1 MLKRGIVCSLFLLLP
16 VFASA
21 SAILPPDEVVRVTSE
36 KMQQTLSANKEMLK
50 KNPDAIIGLVEEIV
64 VPQFDFV
71 RISAWV
77 LGKHWRR
84 ASPEQRGRFIKEF
97 QDMLLN
103 TYASA
108 ILEYTEF
115 KITIGPLRMKEGDRS
130 VMVRS
135 DIKQPGANVISL
147 DYRMFKG
154 KDGWKVID
162 ILVDNVSL
170 VANYR
175 TSFGEEITENGLDAL
190 LDRLAK
196 RNSEKGAKK

>member
-1 MLKRGIVCSLFLLLP
+1 MLKRTIVCGLLLLP
-16 VFASA
+16 LLVSA
-21 SAILPPDEVVRVTSE
+21 KVNLPPDEVVRVTSD
-36 KMQQTLSANKEMLK
+36 KMQQTLSANKDMLK

-84 ASPEQRGRFIKEF
+84 ATPVQRGRFVKEF
-97 QDMLLN
+97 RDMLLN

-108 ILEYTEF
+108 ILEYTDFE
-115 KITIGPLRMKEGDRS
+115 ITIAPLRMKEGDRT

-147 DYRMFKG
+147 DYRMFNG
-154 KDGWKVID
+154 KEGWKVID

-175 TSFGEEITENGLDAL
+175 TSFGEEIDQNGLDAL

-196 RNSEKGAKK
+196 RNNEKGAKK

>member
-1 MLKRGIVCSLFLLLP
+1 MLKRTIYCGLLLLP
-16 VFASA
+16 LLASA
-21 SAILPPDEVVRVTSE
+21 NVNLPPDEVVRVTSD

-84 ASPEQRGRFIKEF
+84 ATPVQRGRFIKEF
-97 QDMLLN
+97 QDLLLN

-115 KITIGPLRMKEGDRS
+115 KITIGPLRMKEGDRT

-135 DIKQPGANVISL
+135 DIKQPGANNISL
-147 DYRMFKG
+147 DYRMFNG
-154 KDGWKVID
+154 KQGWKVID

-175 TSFGEEITENGLDAL
+175 TSFGEEIDQNGLDAL

>member
-1 MLKRGIVCSLFLLLP
+1 MFKRTMVCGLLLLP
-16 VFASA
+16 LLVSA
-21 SAILPPDEVVRVTSE
+21 KVNLPPDEVVRVTSD

-84 ASPEQRGRFIKEF
+84 ATPVQRGRFIKEF
-97 QDMLLN
+97 QDLLLN

-108 ILEYTEF
+108 ILEYTDF
-115 KITIGPLRMKEGDRS
+115 QITIAPLRMKEGDRT

-147 DYRMFKG
+147 DYRMFNG
-154 KDGWKVID
+154 KEGWKVID

-175 TSFGEEITENGLDAL
+175 TSFGEEIDQNGLDAL

-196 RNSEKGAKK
+196 RNNEKGAKK

>member
-1 MLKRGIVCSLFLLLP
+1 MLKRNILCSLMLLLP
-16 VFASA
+16 LTSVAEA
-21 SAILPPDEVVRVTSE
+21 YIAPDEVVRITSE
-36 KMQQTLSANKEMLK
+36 RMQKTLSANSEMLK
-50 KNPDAIIGLVEEIV
+50 KNPDAIIDLVDEIV

-77 LGKHWRR
+77 LGKHWRQ

-97 QDMLLN
+97 QDLLLN

-108 ILEYTEF
+108 LLEYTEF
-115 KITIGPLRMKEGDRS
+115 KITIGPLRMKEGDRT

-135 DIKQPGANVISL
+135 DIKQPGASDISL
-147 DYRMFKG
+147 DYRMFNG
-154 KDGWKVID
+154 KQGWKVID

-170 VANYR
+170 VTNYR
-175 TSFGEEITENGLDAL
+175 TSFGEEIKQNGMEAL

-196 RNSEKGAKK
+196 RNSEKRAKK

>member
-1 MLKRGIVCSLFLLLP
+1 MFKRTMVCGLLLLP
-16 VFASA
+16 LLVSA
-21 SAILPPDEVVRVTSE
+21 KVNLPPDEVVRVTSD
-36 KMQQTLSANKEMLK
+36 KMQQTLSANKDMLK

-84 ASPEQRGRFIKEF
+84 ATPVQRGRFIKEF
-97 QDMLLN
+97 QDLLLN

-108 ILEYTEF
+108 ILEYTDFE
-115 KITIGPLRMKEGDRS
+115 ITIAPLRMKEGDRT

-147 DYRMFKG
+147 DYRMFNG
-154 KDGWKVID
+154 KEGWKVID

-175 TSFGEEITENGLDAL
+175 TSFGEEIDQNGLDAL

-196 RNSEKGAKK
+196 RNNEKGAKK

>member
-1 MLKRGIVCSLFLLLP
+1 M
-16 VFASA
+16 A
-21 SAILPPDEVVRVTSE
+21 PDEVVRITSQR
-36 KMQQTLSANKEMLK
+36 MQQTLSANREMLK
-50 KNPDAIIGLVEEIV
+50 KNPDAIITLVEEIV

-77 LGKHWRR
+77 LGKHWRS
-84 ASPEQRGRFIKEF
+84 ATPEQRGRFIKEF

-103 TYASA
+103 TYGTA
-108 ILEYTEF
+108 ILEYTDF
-115 KITIGPLRMKEGDRS
+115 KITIGPLRMKEGDRT

-135 DIKQPGANVISL
+135 DIEQTGANTISL
-147 DYRMFKG
+147 DYRMFNG

-175 TSFGEEITENGLDAL
+175 TSFGEEIEQSGMDAL
-190 LDRLAK
+190 LERLAK
-196 RNSEKGAKK
+196 RNAEKRSKT